1 MCLRALLGVYQTAA
15 AVASDPAYRVL
26 YASLA
31 ASISQQIVA
40 LAGASAAEPFPVA
53 LDVETA
59 SDAIERY
66 LG

>member
-1 MCLRALLGVYQTAA
+1 
-15 AVASDPAYRVL
+15 VL

-31 ASISQQIVA
+31 ASVSQQIVA
-40 LAGASAAEPFPVA
+40 LGGAAAAEPFPVA
-53 LDVETA
+53 LDIESA